1 MYKCLINV
9 TTYSIKFSTMN
20 KNIYKFKQYLRERAW
35 PEALPDDGLS
45 GVWLVPWI
53 FPVTPGL
60 SYFRASL
67 AQAPPHNQ
75 VDWLVQHAAMQVS
88 RCWLSG
94 CDTDDMTRWLNYF
107 CPWLLIFFFFAPGI
121 SHNLFFSSVLR
132 HNTNQR
138 LAWPGIPIPSKPQ
151 GGLRHCSGRPQNMPL
166 TTWTS
171 ITGMRRGLK
180 LKLWR
185 NEVYSAFSK
194 YLYCNIFKISI
205 LLLSV
210 LVMFVTFGCNTWMP
224 CTTDSQPC
232 ITDSRWDV

>member
-1 MYKCLINV
+1 
-9 TTYSIKFSTMN
+9 MN

-107 CPWLLIFFFFAPGI
+107 CP
-121 SHNLFFSSVLR
+121 
-132 HNTNQR
+132 
-138 LAWPGIPIPSKPQ
+138 
-151 GGLRHCSGRPQNMPL
+151 
-166 TTWTS
+166 
-171 ITGMRRGLK
+171 
-180 LKLWR
+180 
-185 NEVYSAFSK
+185 
-194 YLYCNIFKISI
+194 
-205 LLLSV
+205 
-210 LVMFVTFGCNTWMP
+210 
-224 CTTDSQPC
+224 
-232 ITDSRWDV
+232 